1 MLDEIEQAKQEVQ
14 KAIESYRTVV
24 IAAQLSCLH
33 DKLYEC
39 EYIPSG
45 SFGYALR
52 PMRVCNDCGL
62 SEEGWGCGYT
72 ILIGEAITIS
82 RENVY
87 KKRIGPPITEGHK
100 GPLIRCNAIL
110 KKKVLEAFLHENR
123 NSI

>member
-1 MLDEIEQAKQEVQ
+1 MLEKIVRAKEELDKV
-14 KAIESYRTVV
+14 KSLYRDVV

-39 EYIPSG
+39 EYTSSG

-72 ILIGEAITIS
+72 VLIGEAITIS

-87 KKRIGPPITEGHK
+87 EKRIGPPITEGHK